1 MNRRTLK
8 FHDAELE
15 DEFIFKAIET
25 ASYKNFLIIIF
36 SFVLGLYNDYYFWTK
51 DPIMLLSVARY
62 AIIFFMAVSYYL
74 VYKYKSDELNS
85 YFELQRS
92 NLKITRETLT
102 KTSIN
107 LINIPNMEDLEN

>member
-1 MNRRTLK
+1 
-8 FHDAELE
+8 
-15 DEFIFKAIET
+15 
-25 ASYKNFLIIIF
+25 
-36 SFVLGLYNDYYFWTK
+36 
-51 DPIMLLSVARY
+51 MLLPVAKY
-62 AIIFFMAVSYYL
+62 AITFFMAVSYYL
-74 VYKYKSDELNS
+74 GYKYKSDELKS